1 MAYYGQ
7 YGSKG
12 VSMMEKGTV
21 SPVYL
26 RLRKQVK
33 LPIGSPV
40 RLGDIARILAEP
52 ELEPGLLG
60 LVLDRPEYSDGNLI
74 VIDMLL
80 VIACI
85 RRKYPSIR
93 VEVLGEPHVLVEMV
107 SSEKKPS
114 LILFAIVWLL
124 LFFGAGLTI
133 MNFHA
138 DVSMPAVQVRI
149 VEMLTGKKDDHPYLF
164 QGAYSIGIGFG
175 MIIFFNHLFKK
186 KWNEEPTPLEVEM
199 YLYQE
204 NLNQYV
210 VAEEYEKMRK
220 AEVFGKEKHP

>member
-1 MAYYGQ
+1 
-7 YGSKG
+7 
-12 VSMMEKGTV
+12 MEKGTI

-33 LPIGSPV
+33 LPIGAPV
-40 RLGDIARILAEP
+40 RLGDIARILADPRYEK
-52 ELEPGLLG
+52 ELLG
-60 LVLDRPEYSDGNLI
+60 LIMDRPEYSDGNLI
-74 VIDMLL
+74 VIDMLQ

-85 RRKYPSIR
+85 RRKYPSLK
-93 VEVLGEPHVLVEMV
+93 VEVLGEPHVLVEMITR
-107 SSEKKPS
+107 EKKPS
-114 LILFAIVWLL
+114 ISLFVLVWLL

-138 DVSMPAVQVRI
+138 DVSMPEVQVRI
-149 VEMLTGKKDDHPYLF
+149 VEMITGERDEHPYLF
-164 QGAYSIGIGFG
+164 QVAYSVGLGLG

-210 VAEEYEKMRK
+210 IAEEYEKMRRSE
-220 AEVFGKEKHP
+220 APGEEKRH

>member
-1 MAYYGQ
+1 M
-7 YGSKG
+7 
-12 VSMMEKGTV
+12 V

-26 RLRKQVK
+26 RLRKQVR
-33 LPIGSPV
+33 LNIGSPV
-40 RLGDIARILAEP
+40 RLRDIAGILAEP
-52 ELEPGLLG
+52 EIEANLLD
-60 LVLDRPEYSDGNLI
+60 LVMERPEYCDGNLI
-74 VIDMLL
+74 VIDMLQ

-85 RRKYPSIR
+85 RKRYPDLRI
-93 VEVLGEPHVLVEMV
+93 EMLGEPHVLVEMV
-107 SSEKKPS
+107 EQEKKPS
-114 LILFAIVWLL
+114 WVLFILVWLL

-138 DVSMPAVQVRI
+138 DVSMPEVQVRI
-149 VEMLTGKKDDHPYLF
+149 VEMVTGKRDEHPYLF

-175 MIIFFNHLFKK
+175 MIVFFNHLFKK

-210 VAEEYEKMRK
+210 IAEEYAKMRK
-220 AEVFGKEKHP
+220 AEAQREEK